1 MKKRYVLL
9 LCLCLVV
16 VAAVICICVFYNAE
30 QRQEK
35 QTASS
40 TQASSAP
47 NAEEPSRLPTDNT
60 KNEEQTEIDG
70 SVPQNE
76 EQTEIDG
83 SVPQNEERIE
93 IDGFVPQEA
102 WTPVTDRGLEISAA
116 GSYSG
121 KYMEDGTDDPIE
133 NVSALL
139 VRNIGTE
146 TVEYAEVIGRNS
158 GGETLRFVL
167 TGLPVNASVLVLEA
181 DRCGYSEISAPQVT
195 EYAAALDV
203 TEDYAAD
210 FEIYPG
216 DGVINIR
223 NVSGE
228 ELTDDIYVYYKNYRD
243 GVFLGGITYR
253 ARFDGLRDQ
262 AIGQSIQSH
271 ATGDE
276 TVVVYMTYEK

>member
-1 MKKRYVLL
+1 MIIKMRKGVLVMKKRYVLL

-30 QRQEK
+30 QRPEE

-40 TQASSAP
+40 TQTSSAP
-47 NAEEPSRLPTDNT
+47 KAEEPSQLPTDNT
-60 KNEEQTEIDG
+60 
-70 SVPQNE
+70 QNE

-158 GGETLRFVL
+158 GGETVRFVL

-181 DRCGYSEISAPQVT
+181 DRCGCSEISAPQVT
-195 EYAAALDV
+195 EYAPALDV

-228 ELTDDIYVYYKNYRD
+228 ELTDDIFVYYKTYRD

-271 ATGDE
+271 STADE